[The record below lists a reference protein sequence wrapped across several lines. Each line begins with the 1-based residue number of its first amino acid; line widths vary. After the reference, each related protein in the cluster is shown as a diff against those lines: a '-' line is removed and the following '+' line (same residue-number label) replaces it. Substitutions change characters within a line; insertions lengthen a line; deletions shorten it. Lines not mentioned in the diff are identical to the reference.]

1 MLERQRGDTWQR
13 HECRFRPLDFDW
25 QAGLGAGA
33 LPYLPVAGIIW
44 PGSGGRATMT
54 AIEKSQ
60 SLCVDDAHKS
70 SQLVFPA
77 LALLCVLLLAGC
89 ASLPE
94 NYPREE
100 SWKLDAGDTPLA
112 QAFEARAAAHPAQSG
127 AYPLGEGVEA
137 LAARVALARAA
148 ERSLD
153 VQYYIWHPDES
164 GRLLIKE
171 LLDAADRGVR
181 VRLLLDDLGVGQAK
195 DDAFLLL
202 DSHPNVSVALFNPI
216 ASRDSRTMGLIADPQ
231 RLNHRMHN
239 KSMTA
244 DSTVTVVGGRNIGDE
259 YFSLNELVNFADLDV
274 LAIGPAADQVAD
286 SFDVFWNSSA
296 TYPINAFHTET
307 ASREDY
313 ATAREKLN
321 AFVAATGAP
330 YYQAMRSTPL
340 GLQLQSRDLE
350 FYWGT
355 ITALHDMPEKSQGTN
370 QTDVLLRQLG
380 NLLGRAQT
388 DLLIVSPYFV
398 PGKRGTE
405 ALVAAAQRGVRVR
418 VVTNSLASTDVGA
431 VHAGY
436 KKSRRKLLEGGVEL
450 FELKPQLGADTEAAG
465 KLSFSG
471 SSAASLHAKTFM
483 IDRQRVFIGSMN
495 LDPRSV
501 QINTEIGLLIDN
513 PELAQDLENQIAA
526 GLDQTCYSVLLEPE
540 NPAQPQGSQ
549 ELVWVEHRG
558 DEKIRYTTEPQTTF
572 WQRFSVGFIGM
583 FPVDS
588 QL

>member
-1 MLERQRGDTWQR
+1 L
-13 HECRFRPLDFDW
+13 
-25 QAGLGAGA
+25 A
-33 LPYLPVAGIIW
+33 
-44 PGSGGRATMT
+44 

-60 SLCVDDAHKS
+60 SHCVDDLRKS
-70 SQLVFPA
+70 SRLVMAA

-100 SWKLDAGDTPLA
+100 SWKLDAGGTPLA
-112 QAFEARAAAHPAQSG
+112 RAFDARAADHAGQSG
-127 AYPLGEGVEA
+127 AYPLGQGIEA

-148 ERSLD
+148 EISLD
-153 VQYYIWHPDES
+153 VQYYIWHSDQS

-181 VRLLLDDLGVGQAK
+181 VRLLLDDIGVGRA
-195 DDAFLLL
+195 DDAAFLLL
-202 DSHPNVSVALFNPI
+202 DSHPNVSVSLFNPI
-216 ASRDSRTMGLIADPQ
+216 ASRDSRTLGLLADPL

-259 YFSLNELVNFADLDV
+259 YFALSDLANFADLDV
-274 LAIGPAADQVAD
+274 LAIGPVADQVSDA
-286 SFDVFWNSSA
+286 FDIFWNSSA
-296 TYPINAFHTET
+296 TYPISAFHPEG
-307 ASREDY
+307 ASRKDY
-313 ATAREKLN
+313 AAAREQLN
-321 AFVAATGAP
+321 SSVTETGAP
-330 YYQAMRSTPL
+330 YYEAMSSTPL
-340 GLQLQSRDLE
+340 GMHLQSRDLP

-355 ITALHDMPEKSQGTN
+355 MVALHDVPEKSQGAKDTE
-370 QTDVLLRQLG
+370 VLLEQLG
-380 NLLGRAQT
+380 NLLGQAQS

-398 PGKRGTE
+398 PGKEGTA
-405 ALVAAAQRGVRVR
+405 ALVAAVRRGVHVR

-450 FELKPQLGADTEAAG
+450 FELKPTVEADTKAAG
-465 KLSFSG
+465 RLSFRG
-471 SSAASLHAKTFM
+471 SSAASLHAKTFV

-501 QINTEIGLLIDN
+501 ELNTEIGILIDS
-513 PELAQDLENQIAA
+513 PDLARQLENSIGT
-526 GLDQTCYSVLLEPE
+526 GLQQACYSVVLAPRD
-540 NPAQPQGSQ
+540 PAKPAGRQ
-549 ELVWVEHRG
+549 ELAWIERRG
-558 DEKIRYTTEPQTTF
+558 GQEIRYTTEPQTTF
-572 WQRFSVGFIGM
+572 WQRFSVGFIGI

>member
-1 MLERQRGDTWQR
+1 M
-13 HECRFRPLDFDW
+13 HKPFRFI
-25 QAGLGAGA
+25 A
-33 LPYLPVAGIIW
+33 
-44 PGSGGRATMT
+44 AT
-54 AIEKSQ
+54 
-60 SLCVDDAHKS
+60 
-70 SQLVFPA
+70 
-77 LALLCVLLLAGC
+77 LALLYGLLLAAC
-89 ASLPE
+89 AGLPE
-94 NYPREE
+94 NHPREE

-112 QAFEARAAAHPAQSG
+112 QVFDAHSGAHPGQSG
-127 AYPLGEGVEA
+127 AYPLGQGIDA

-148 ERSLD
+148 KKSLD
-153 VQYYIWHPDES
+153 VQYYIWHSDES
-164 GRLLIKE
+164 GRLLTKE

-181 VRLLLDDLGVGQAK
+181 VRLLLDDLGVGQAN
-195 DDAFLLL
+195 DDVFLLL
-202 DSHPNVSVALFNPI
+202 DSHANVSVSLFNPI
-216 ASRDSRTMGLIADPQ
+216 ASRGSRTMGLVADPL

-274 LAIGPAADQVAD
+274 LAIGPVADQVSD
-286 SFDVFWNSSA
+286 SFDLFWNSSA
-296 TYPINAFHTET
+296 TYPISAFHAKT
-307 ASREDY
+307 ASPAEY
-313 ATAREKLN
+313 AAAREKLN
-321 AFVAATGAP
+321 ARVAESGAP
-330 YYQAMRSTPL
+330 YYEAMRSTPL

-355 ITALHDMPEKSQGTN
+355 ITALHDMPEKSQGAS

-380 NLLGRAQT
+380 NLLGQAQT

-398 PGKRGTE
+398 PGKPGSE

-450 FELKPQLGADTEAAG
+450 FELKPQLEADSEAAG

-513 PELAQDLENQIAA
+513 PELAQDLEQRIAA
-526 GLDQTCYSVLLEPE
+526 GLAQSCYSVVLEPR
-540 NPAQPQGSQ
+540 NPAKPEGSQ
-549 ELVWVEHRG
+549 QLVWIERRG
-558 DEKIRYTTEPQTTF
+558 DQEIRYTTEPQTTF
-572 WQRFSVGFIGM
+572 WQRFSVGLIGI

>member
-1 MLERQRGDTWQR
+1 MPKP
-13 HECRFRPLDFDW
+13 FRVL
-25 QAGLGAGA
+25 A
-33 LPYLPVAGIIW
+33 
-44 PGSGGRATMT
+44 
-54 AIEKSQ
+54 
-60 SLCVDDAHKS
+60 
-70 SQLVFPA
+70 PA
-77 LALLCVLLLAGC
+77 LALLYGLLLASC

-94 NYPREE
+94 DYPREE
-100 SWKLDAGDTPLA
+100 SWKLDASDTPLA
-112 QAFEARAAAHPAQSG
+112 RAFDARADAHPGQSG
-127 AYPLGEGVEA
+127 AYPLGQGIEA

-148 ERSLD
+148 GKSLD
-153 VQYYIWHPDES
+153 VQYYIWHSDES

-181 VRLLLDDLGVGQAK
+181 VRLLLDDLGVGQAN

-202 DSHPNVSVALFNPI
+202 DSHPNVSVSLFNPI
-216 ASRDSRTMGLIADPQ
+216 ASRGSRSLGLMADPM

-259 YFSLNELVNFADLDV
+259 YFSLSELTNFADLDV
-274 LAIGPAADQVAD
+274 LAIGPVADQVAD
-286 SFDVFWNSSA
+286 SFDIFWNSSA
-296 TYPINAFHTET
+296 TYPISAFHPDT
-307 ASREDY
+307 ASPAEY
-313 ATAREKLN
+313 ETAREKLN
-321 AFVAATGAP
+321 AFVAETGAP
-330 YYQAMRSTPL
+330 YYEAMRLTPL
-340 GLQLQSRDLE
+340 GLHLQSRDLA

-355 ITALHDMPEKSQGTN
+355 ITALHDMPEKSQGAN
-370 QTDVLLRQLG
+370 QSDVLLKQLG
-380 NLLGRAQT
+380 NLLGQAQT

-398 PGKRGTE
+398 PGKPGTE

-450 FELKPQLGADTEAAG
+450 FELKPQLEADTEAAG

-513 PELAQDLENQIAA
+513 PELAQDLENKIAT
-526 GLDQTCYSVLLEPE
+526 GLAQTSYSVVLEPK
-540 NPAQPQGSQ
+540 NPAKPEGGQQ
-549 ELVWVEHRG
+549 VAWIEHRG
-558 DEKIRYTTEPQTTF
+558 DQETRYTTEPQTTF
-572 WQRFSVGFIGM
+572 WQRFSVGFIGI

>member
-1 MLERQRGDTWQR
+1 MLKP
-13 HECRFRPLDFDW
+13 FRL
-25 QAGLGAGA
+25 
-33 LPYLPVAGIIW
+33 I
-44 PGSGGRATMT
+44 TT
-54 AIEKSQ
+54 
-60 SLCVDDAHKS
+60 
-70 SQLVFPA
+70 A
-77 LALLCVLLLAGC
+77 LALLYALLLAGC

-100 SWKLDAGDTPLA
+100 SWKLDASDTSLA
-112 QAFEARAAAHPAQSG
+112 QAFDARAAAQPEQSG
-127 AYPLGEGVEA
+127 AYPLGQGIEA

-148 ERSLD
+148 GKSLD
-153 VQYYIWHPDES
+153 VQYYIWHPDVS
-164 GRLLIKE
+164 GRLLVKE

-181 VRLLLDDLGVGQAK
+181 VRLLLDDLGVGQAN

-216 ASRDSRTMGLIADPQ
+216 ASRDARTLGLVADPL

-259 YFSLNELVNFADLDV
+259 YFSLSELTNFADLDV
-274 LAIGPAADQVAD
+274 LAIGPVAEQVAD
-286 SFDVFWNSSA
+286 SFDIFWNSSA
-296 TYPINAFHTET
+296 TYPIGAFHADTSSPE
-307 ASREDY
+307 EY
-313 ATAREKLN
+313 AAARAKLN
-321 AFVAATGAP
+321 AFVAGTGAP
-330 YYQAMRSTPL
+330 YYEAMRSTAL
-340 GLQLQSRDLE
+340 GLHLQSQDLPL
-350 FYWGT
+350 YWGT
-355 ITALHDMPEKSQGTN
+355 MLALHDVPEKSQGAKDS
-370 QTDVLLRQLG
+370 DVLLKQLG
-380 NLLGRAQT
+380 NLLGQAQT
-388 DLLIVSPYFV
+388 DLLIISPYFV
-398 PGKRGTE
+398 PGKPGTE

-450 FELKPQLGADTEAAG
+450 FELKPAVDADTQAAG

-501 QINTEIGLLIDN
+501 QLNTEIGILIDN
-513 PELAQDLENQIAA
+513 PELARHLEDHIAA
-526 GLDQTCYSVLLEPE
+526 GLAQTSYSVVLEPK
-540 NPAQPQGSQ
+540 NPAKPEGGQQV
-549 ELVWVEHRG
+549 VWIEHRG
-558 DEKIRYTTEPQTTF
+558 DEEIRYMTEPQTTF
-572 WQRFSVGFIGM
+572 WQRFSVGFIGIL
-583 FPVDS
+583 PVDS